1 MVNKKNLRK
10 IIIDTYPDDEQIYF
24 AKGFDDAIIGIE
36 EDTMRVVYSCKK
48 AIQIIYND
56 TPMKKSDLDKDE
68 IESGVTVREKRMEQ
82 AIEHFEFNVRG
93 SKGEKLPIWVDD
105 DFE

>member
-1 MVNKKNLRK
+1 MKNKKNLRE
-10 IIIDTYPDDEQIYF
+10 IIIEKFPDDEIYF

-36 EDTMRVVYSCKK
+36 EDTMRVVYSSKK
-48 AIQIIYND
+48 ALTIIYKD

-68 IESGVTVREKRMEQ
+68 IDSGVTVEEKRMEQ
-82 AIEHFEFNVRG
+82 SIEHFEFNVRG
-93 SKGEKLPIWVDD
+93 SKGKDLPIWVYD